1 MVGVG
6 MDLCGDVVVVVIKIP
21 THQLYLPYTP
31 PRHPALKGYS
41 CKRKPL
47 GQCTREEWMTDF
59 KAFTRLYKG
68 GVLAQELAS
77 KAYMC
82 NRTPLDVYGLYSE
95 VCKCGGFRD
104 GTHINWSGKI
114 FPALDNF
121 TPGNKYVA
129 QTLFL

>member
-1 MVGVG
+1 M
-6 MDLCGDVVVVVIKIP
+6 
-21 THQLYLPYTP
+21 
-31 PRHPALKGYS
+31 

-47 GQCTREEWMTDF
+47 GQCTREEWLTDF
-59 KAFTRLYKG
+59 NAFTRMYKG
-68 GVLAQELAS
+68 GVLAQELNS

-114 FPALDNF
+114 FPALENY
-121 TPGNKYVA
+121 TPGNKYVW
-129 QTLFL
+129 LI